1 MNRFRRVVMT
11 LVAMTLSVSSEELS
25 QPVKLDNT
33 ISQGT
38 ITKPKRVQ
46 HNSKFMDSFS
56 VAINNKFGVLADINM
71 DVDETPVQ
79 DQPTTSGAS
88 ENLKQQAAEKCKRCQ
103 SWGHPPQNYYLG
115 VERCVKCA
123 QNHLSYQCGKSITLL
138 AKCANCGED
147 HPASSTQC
155 KVYQNEIQKL
165 QASRQRVSVSRE
177 PRASA
182 RESRYVPALPPPV
195 NAWNGKNIFHRYS
208 LRKQEQ
214 HRRIGHRVSQNRVHK
229 LIMRVSRRGMS
240 QGVRDARLRGRA
252 FSSFSQP
259 QQGLPTNSRSNPWV
273 SLQGTRNKHQSDLNE
288 IVNTM
293 NEINAIVDLNKLS
306 QNLKKLLQVI
316 KNAVPHLNM
325 PWQFTN
331 LTSIIKFVLWNCN
344 GISGKIT
351 EVREL
356 LQMQGIHILLLAET
370 RLPNNYIFQL
380 PAYSVVEKHGPVGHG
395 GVAIANSPAKKLDTA
410 QLEGFLKISRK
421 VVVAGDFNATH
432 ANWGCRRNN
441 ANENTLN
448 AIITNRDALLYCPL
462 EPTHIPAN
470 STIPSTVDLVFAT
483 NVKDIG
489 NMDAE
494 TTSSDHAAVI
504 FDLGERAAVDGNRTI
519 NDYSKANWLFR
530 KIMHNIDTV
539 EELDKIVETFTNNIT
554 CAIEKAIPQKTI
566 NPYKFNELP
575 PKIVTHIAERNRHRR
590 LYQRRRDPLY
600 NQQMKEC
607 TRII

>member
-1 MNRFRRVVMT
+1 M
-11 LVAMTLSVSSEELS
+11 
-25 QPVKLDNT
+25 
-33 ISQGT
+33 
-38 ITKPKRVQ
+38 
-46 HNSKFMDSFS
+46 
-56 VAINNKFGVLADINM
+56 
-71 DVDETPVQ
+71 
-79 DQPTTSGAS
+79 
-88 ENLKQQAAEKCKRCQ
+88 
-103 SWGHPPQNYYLG
+103 
-115 VERCVKCA
+115 
-123 QNHLSYQCGKSITLL
+123 
-138 AKCANCGED
+138 
-147 HPASSTQC
+147 
-155 KVYQNEIQKL
+155 
-165 QASRQRVSVSRE
+165 
-177 PRASA
+177 
-182 RESRYVPALPPPV
+182 
-195 NAWNGKNIFHRYS
+195 
-208 LRKQEQ
+208 
-214 HRRIGHRVSQNRVHK
+214 
-229 LIMRVSRRGMS
+229 
-240 QGVRDARLRGRA
+240 
-252 FSSFSQP
+252 
-259 QQGLPTNSRSNPWV
+259 
-273 SLQGTRNKHQSDLNE
+273 
-288 IVNTM
+288 
-293 NEINAIVDLNKLS
+293 
-306 QNLKKLLQVI
+306 
-316 KNAVPHLNM
+316 
-325 PWQFTN
+325 
-331 LTSIIKFVLWNCN
+331 
-344 GISGKIT
+344 
-351 EVREL
+351 
-356 LQMQGIHILLLAET
+356 
-370 RLPNNYIFQL
+370 
-380 PAYSVVEKHGPVGHG
+380 
-395 GVAIANSPAKKLDTA
+395 
-410 QLEGFLKISRK
+410 KISRK
-421 VVVAGDFNATH
+421 VVAGDFNATH